1 MRNSIKKELTEY
13 IYDCTNDFNGEIS
26 FFNMFST
33 DYYLIGY
40 HQCSEWLKTHDLDVF
55 EAIEIINTYNVD
67 NFGDINREKTENSKA
82 LVNMLVYIYG
92 KELCKELDIPFEL

>member
-1 MRNSIKKELTEY
+1 MKNSIREELTGY

-26 FFNMFST
+26 LFNMFNE

-55 EAIEIINTYNVD
+55 EAIEIVNTYNVD
-67 NFGDINREKTENSKA
+67 NFGDINRKQTENSEV
-82 LVNMLVYIYG
+82 LVNGFHLW
-92 KELCKELDIPFEL
+92 